1 MSAVVLHK
9 AQRIEFSHFHRIL
22 WQFGQ
27 LVYNMSPVKTVD
39 ILTKTD

>member
-9 AQRIEFSHFHRIL
+9 AQRIEFGMFRIL

-27 LVYNMSPVKTVD
+27 LVYK
-39 ILTKTD
+39 LA